1 MSTRTLITTIAV
13 LAALLT
19 FPVVAS
25 AMPISDPIA
34 VHTQSQPVV
43 PPITSE
49 PVATDDGSGGG
60 DTSTI
65 LLIAGLT
72 LVAGAAIG
80 AGGAV
85 ARERRGRALQA

>member
-13 LAALLT
+13 LAALLA
-19 FPVVAS
+19 FPVIAS
-25 AMPISDPIA
+25 AVPAQDPVA
-34 VHTQSQPVV
+34 VHGKAQPAVPAAVAQPVV
-43 PPITSE
+43 TS
-49 PVATDDGSGGG
+49 DDGGTG
-60 DTSTI
+60 TSTV

-85 ARERRGRALQA
+85 ARERRGGALHA